1 MRRRDYVR
9 NLDADDNKLRILK
22 RLALVQRT
30 ACTRLGIKSWLH
42 VG

>member
-1 MRRRDYVR
+1 MRRRDCVS

-30 ACTRLGIKSWLH
+30 ACTRLGITRGLH